1 MNTRHGAGLWDPW
14 DQGPPRQPHAL
25 HPGGAP
31 VPQWLTQTVAKIEGV
46 EPSYFSR
53 FLPPPQGAGRRAG
66 VLMLVGPGDCTPG
79 GEDIVLTERAHS
91 MRSHAGQVAFPGG
104 SIDPTDDGPV
114 AAALREATEEV
125 ALDPTTVEVLTTY
138 PELYM
143 PHRDFGVTPVL
154 GWWHSPHELAA
165 ESEDEVADVVH
176 APLRELADPACRFT
190 VTHPSG
196 YVGPAFEV
204 DGLLVWG
211 FTAGLLNT
219 FLDLSGLAQP
229 WDRQRREP
237 LPERLWS

>member
-1 MNTRHGAGLWDPW
+1 MSGLWDDGRPER
-14 DQGPPRQPHAL
+14 PARTR
-25 HPGGAP
+25 HPAGAP
-31 VPQWLTQTVAKIEGV
+31 VPVWLRDTVTRVGEV
-46 EPSYFSR
+46 EPSFFSR
-53 FLPPPQGAGRRAG
+53 HLPPPGGAGRRAG
-66 VLMLVGPGDCTPG
+66 VLMLVGPGDGTPG

-104 SIDPTDDGPV
+104 SIDPADDGPV

-125 ALDPTTVEVLTTY
+125 ALDPATVEVLVAL

-154 GWWHSPHELAA
+154 GWWHGPHPLRA
-165 ESEDEVADVVH
+165 ESPDEVAAVVH
-176 APLRELADPACRFT
+176 APLAELADPACRFS

-211 FTAGLLNT
+211 FTAGLLAT
-219 FLDLSGLAQP
+219 FLDLAGLTQP
-229 WDRQRREP
+229 WDRSRREP